1 MFLTEEWLRMGREEI
16 PKGMVSGT
24 VHSVV
29 SNKEVVM
36 DRVGRIGFMGLGIA
50 LAGCLT
56 AAPVF
61 AGDKPTKAPIEDG
74 SKVMITS
81 PKDGDKVS
89 DSFELKYELTKGS
102 QATHVHAYVDDEYQK
117 GFSGALKGL
126 SKGTHEITVK
136 AATKNHN
143 LAPAM
148 DTITVEVE

>member
-1 MFLTEEWLRMGREEI
+1 MSTE
-16 PKGMVSGT
+16 S
-24 VHSVV
+24 V

-36 DRVGRIGFMGLGIA
+36 HMVGRIGFMGLGIA

-56 AAPVF
+56 GAPVF
-61 AGDKPTKAPIEDG
+61 AGDKPPKAPVEDG

-89 DSFELKYELTKGS
+89 DSFELRYELTKGS

-126 SKGTHEITVK
+126 SKGTHKVTVTG
-136 AATKNHN
+136 ATKDHDPVM
-143 LAPAM
+143 A
-148 DTITVEVE
+148 THTVNVDVQ